1 LYRFLISDSGLRKKH
16 CLLFKEKDMLDGIR
30 TRLFFAI
37 LILACILPGAAWA
50 APKKASGASGEMFDQ
65 AVAELQKNPGD
76 KALREKIIKL
86 ALSMKPAPAVPE
98 DAERNMARGVVFFT
112 KATDNA
118 GYHKAIVEF
127 EAATNAAP
135 WLDKAYYNLGVAQEK
150 AGMFKEAIRSLK
162 LYLLADP
169 NAKNAREVRNQ
180 IYMLEANVEDVQ
192 TLPSTA
198 ATPAAPA
205 AAAAGAAG
213 AAAAAP
219 GITVA
224 KPAPLLSTKASLDI
238 EKDIPLKVVKL
249 PPPDKKSKIPSFIG
263 SWSFKELRGTEE
275 AVVQGF
281 EIVNNNGELSVL
293 PPNRGENNVGSVREF
308 EITEKTVKVQIKWK
322 MKNVPAYWKTE
333 TYDLTMSDDGKTLS
347 GSYNQQSVGG
357 RNKYLDKELFRQ

>member
-1 LYRFLISDSGLRKKH
+1 
-16 CLLFKEKDMLDGIR
+16 MLDVIR

-37 LILACILPGAAWA
+37 LILVCILPGAAWA
-50 APKKASGASGEMFDQ
+50 APKKASGASAEMFEQ
-65 AVAELQKNPGD
+65 NVADLQKNPGD
-76 KALREKIIKL
+76 KALREKIIKT
-86 ALSMKPAPAVPE
+86 ALTMKPAPAVPE

-180 IYMLEANVEDVQ
+180 IYMLEANVEEAQ
-192 TLPSTA
+192 TPPSPA
-198 ATPAAPA
+198 AAPA

-213 AAAAAP
+213 AAAP

-224 KPAPLLSTKASLDI
+224 KPAPLLSTKAELDI
-238 EKDIPLKVVKL
+238 EQDIAAEGGQAAPGQEVQ
-249 PPPDKKSKIPSFIG
+249 DA
-263 SWSFKELRGTEE
+263 ELCR
-275 AVVQGF
+275 
-281 EIVNNNGELSVL
+281 ELVL
-293 PPNRGENNVGSVREF
+293 
-308 EITEKTVKVQIKWK
+308 
-322 MKNVPAYWKTE
+322 
-333 TYDLTMSDDGKTLS
+333 
-347 GSYNQQSVGG
+347 
-357 RNKYLDKELFRQ
+357 

>member
-1 LYRFLISDSGLRKKH
+1 MSSVIQ
-16 CLLFKEKDMLDGIR
+16 
-30 TRLFFAI
+30 TRLFVAI
-37 LILACILPGAAWA
+37 LILACILPGVVSA
-50 APKKASGASGEMFDQ
+50 APKKPSGASAEQFEQ
-65 AVAELQKNPGD
+65 YVADLQKNPSD
-76 KALREKIIKL
+76 KALREKIIKTAQTL
-86 ALSMKPAPAVPE
+86 KPAPAVPE
-98 DAERNMARGVVFFT
+98 EAERNMARGVVFFT

-150 AGMFKEAIRSLK
+150 AGLFKEAIKSLK

-180 IYMLEANVEDVQ
+180 IYMLEANVEEAQ
-192 TLPSTA
+192 A
-198 ATPAAPA
+198 APNPAASAVPVA
-205 AAAAGAAG
+205 PVAG
-213 AAAAAP
+213 AAAAP

-224 KPAPLLSTKASLDI
+224 KPTPLMSTKADLDI
-238 EKDIPLKVVKL
+238 EKDVPLRVVKL
-249 PPPDKKSKIPSFIG
+249 PQDKKSRIPSFVG

-275 AVVQGF
+275 TVVQGF

-308 EITEKTVKVQIKWK
+308 EITEKTLKVQIKWK

-333 TYDLTMSDDGKTLS
+333 TYDLTMSADGKTLS

>member
-1 LYRFLISDSGLRKKH
+1 
-16 CLLFKEKDMLDGIR
+16 MLEVIR

-37 LILACILPGAAWA
+37 LILACLLPGAAWA
-50 APKKASGASGEMFDQ
+50 APKKASGASTEMFDQ
-65 AVAELQKNPGD
+65 YVADLQKNPGD
-76 KALREKIIKL
+76 KALREKIIK
-86 ALSMKPAPAVPE
+86 AAQAMKPAPAVPE
-98 DAERNMARGVVFFT
+98 EAERNMARGVVFFT

-150 AGMFKEAIRSLK
+150 AGMFKEAIKNLK

-180 IYMLEANVEDVQ
+180 IYMLEANVEEALAPPAPAVV
-192 TLPSTA
+192 PTA
-198 ATPAAPA
+198 PVAGAPA
-205 AAAAGAAG
+205 AAG
-213 AAAAAP
+213 AAAAP
-219 GITVA
+219 GITIA
-224 KPAPLLSTKASLDI
+224 KPAPMLSTKGSLDI

-249 PPPDKKSKIPSFIG
+249 PQDKKSKIPSFVG
-263 SWSFKELRGTEE
+263 SWSFKELRGNEE
-275 AVVQGF
+275 TVVQGF

-308 EITEKTVKVQIKWK
+308 EITEKTLKVQIKWK
-322 MKNVPAYWKTE
+322 MKNVPSYWKTE
-333 TYDLTMSDDGKTLS
+333 TYDLTMSEDGKKLS

>member
-1 LYRFLISDSGLRKKH
+1 
-16 CLLFKEKDMLDGIR
+16 MLDVIR

-50 APKKASGASGEMFDQ
+50 APKKASGASAEMLEQ
-65 AVAELQKNPGD
+65 YVADLQKNPGD
-76 KALREKIIKL
+76 KTLREKIIKI
-86 ALSMKPAPAVPE
+86 ALTIKPAPAVPE

-150 AGMFKEAIRSLK
+150 AGMFKEAIRSLR

-180 IYMLEANVEDVQ
+180 IYMLEANVEEAQ
-192 TLPSTA
+192 AAPS
-198 ATPAAPA
+198 PAAPA
-205 AAAAGAAG
+205 APAAG

-224 KPAPLLSTKASLDI
+224 KPAPLMSTKADLDI
-238 EKDIPLKVVKL
+238 EKDRPLKVVKL
-249 PPPDKKSKIPSFIG
+249 PQDKKSRIPSFIG

-275 AVVQGF
+275 TVVQGF
-281 EIVNNNGELSVL
+281 EVVNNNGELSIL
-293 PPNRGENNVGSVREF
+293 PPSRGENNVGSVREF
-308 EITEKTVKVQIKWK
+308 EITEKTLKVQIKWK

>member
-1 LYRFLISDSGLRKKH
+1 
-16 CLLFKEKDMLDGIR
+16 MLAVIR

-37 LILACILPGAAWA
+37 LILAYILPGAAWA
-50 APKKASGASGEMFDQ
+50 APKKVAGASAEIFGQ
-65 AVAELQKNPGD
+65 YVADLQKTPGD
-76 KALREKIIKL
+76 KTLREKIIKI
-86 ALSMKPAPAVPE
+86 ALTIKPAPAVPE

-150 AGMFKEAIRSLK
+150 AGMFKEAIRNLK

-169 NAKNAREVRNQ
+169 NAKNAREVKNQ
-180 IYMLEANVEDVQ
+180 IYMLEANVEEAQ
-192 TLPSTA
+192 TPPG
-198 ATPAAPA
+198 PAAVPVA
-205 AAAAGAAG
+205 TAPGAAG

-224 KPAPLLSTKASLDI
+224 KPTPLLGIKADLDI
-238 EKDIPLKVVKL
+238 EKDKPLKVVKL
-249 PPPDKKSKIPSFIG
+249 PQDKKSRIPSFIG

-275 AVVQGF
+275 TVVQGF
-281 EIVNNNGELSVL
+281 EVVNNNRELSIL
-293 PPNRGENNVGSVREF
+293 QPNRGENNVGSVREF
-308 EITEKTVKVQIKWK
+308 EITEKTLKVQIKWK

>member
-1 LYRFLISDSGLRKKH
+1 
-16 CLLFKEKDMLDGIR
+16 MLDVIR
-30 TRLFFAI
+30 TRLFFAV
-37 LILACILPGAAWA
+37 LILAFILPGAAWA
-50 APKKASGASGEMFDQ
+50 APKKASGASSELFDQ
-65 AVAELQKNPGD
+65 SIADLLKNPGD

-86 ALSMKPAPAVPE
+86 ALTMKPAPAVPE

-118 GYHKAIVEF
+118 GYHKAIAEF

-150 AGMFKEAIRSLK
+150 AGMFKEAIISLK

-180 IYMLEANVEDVQ
+180 IYMLEASAEE
-192 TLPSTA
+192 TLAPPSA
-198 ATPAAPA
+198 AAAPA
-205 AAAAGAAG
+205 APTAAV
-213 AAAAAP
+213 P
-219 GITVA
+219 GISVA
-224 KPAPLLSTKASLDI
+224 KATPLLSPKANLEI
-238 EKDIPLKVVKL
+238 EKDVPLKVIKL
-249 PPPDKKSKIPSFIG
+249 PQDKKSKIPSFVG

-275 AVVQGF
+275 TVVQAF
-281 EIVNNNGELSVL
+281 EIANNNGDLSVL
-293 PPNRGENNVGSVREF
+293 SPNRGENNVGSVREF

-322 MKNVPAYWKTE
+322 MKNVPSYWKTE
-333 TYDLTMSDDGKTLS
+333 TYDLTMSEDGKKLS

>member
-1 LYRFLISDSGLRKKH
+1 
-16 CLLFKEKDMLDGIR
+16 MLDGIR
-30 TRLFFAI
+30 TRFIFAI
-37 LILACILPGAAWA
+37 LILTCIIPGVASA
-50 APKKASGASGEMFDQ
+50 APKKASGASSEIFDQ
-65 AVAELQKNPGD
+65 SVADLQKNPGD
-76 KALREKIIKL
+76 KVLREKIIKL
-86 ALSMKPAPAVPE
+86 ALTMKPAPTVPE

-112 KATDNA
+112 KAMDKA
-118 GYHKAIVEF
+118 GYLKAIVEF
-127 EAATNAAP
+127 EAATNTAP

-150 AGMFKEAIRSLK
+150 AGMFKEAISSLK

-180 IYMLEANVEDVQ
+180 IYMLEASAEEA
-192 TLPSTA
+192 LAP
-198 ATPAAPA
+198 PGPA
-205 AAAAGAAG
+205 AAP

-224 KPAPLLSTKASLDI
+224 KPTPLLSAKASLDI
-238 EKDIPLKVVKL
+238 EKDVPLKVVKL
-249 PPPDKKSKIPSFIG
+249 PQDKKSRIPSFVG

-275 AVVQGF
+275 TVVQGF

-293 PPNRGENNVGSVREF
+293 SPNRGENNVGSVREF

-333 TYDLTMSDDGKTLS
+333 TYDLTMSEDGKKLS

>member
-1 LYRFLISDSGLRKKH
+1 
-16 CLLFKEKDMLDGIR
+16 MLDSIR
-30 TRLFFAI
+30 TRFFITI
-37 LILACILPGAAWA
+37 LILACIIPGVASA
-50 APKKASGASGEMFDQ
+50 APKKASGASSEIFDQ
-65 AVAELQKNPGD
+65 SLADLQKNPGD
-76 KALREKIIKL
+76 KILREKIIKM
-86 ALSMKPAPAVPE
+86 ALSMKPSPAVPE

-118 GYHKAIVEF
+118 GYHKAIAEF
-127 EAATNAAP
+127 EAATNSAP

-150 AGMFKEAIRSLK
+150 AGMFKDAIKSLK

-180 IYMLEANVEDVQ
+180 IYMLEANVEEA
-192 TLPSTA
+192 LAPPS
-198 ATPAAPA
+198 PAVVPVAPA
-205 AAAAGAAG
+205 AVAAT
-213 AAAAAP
+213 AP

-224 KPAPLLSTKASLDI
+224 KPTPLLSTKASLEI

-249 PPPDKKSKIPSFIG
+249 PPPDKKSKIPSFVG

-275 AVVQGF
+275 TIVQAF

-293 PPNRGENNVGSVREF
+293 APNRGENNVGSIREF

-322 MKNVPAYWKTE
+322 MRNVPAYWKTE
-333 TYDLTMSDDGKTLS
+333 TYDLTMSDDGKILS

>member
-1 LYRFLISDSGLRKKH
+1 MFDV
-16 CLLFKEKDMLDGIR
+16 IR
-30 TRLFFAI
+30 TRLFLAV
-37 LILACILPGAAWA
+37 LILAYILPGAAWA
-50 APKKASGASGEMFDQ
+50 APKKASGASAEMFEQ
-65 AVAELQKNPGD
+65 YVADLQKNPGD
-76 KALREKIIKL
+76 KALREKIIKT
-86 ALSMKPAPAVPE
+86 AQTMKPAPAVPE

-127 EAATNAAP
+127 EAATNSAP

-150 AGMFKEAIRSLK
+150 AGLFKEAIKSLK

-180 IYMLEANVEDVQ
+180 IYMLEANVEEAQ
-192 TLPSTA
+192 TPPS
-198 ATPAAPA
+198 PAAPA
-205 AAAAGAAG
+205 APAAPVAG
-213 AAAAAP
+213 AAAAP
-219 GITVA
+219 GMTVA
-224 KPAPLLSTKASLDI
+224 KPAPLMSTKANLDI
-238 EKDIPLKVVKL
+238 EQDKPLKMVKL
-249 PPPDKKSKIPSFIG
+249 PQDKKSKIPSFIG

-275 AVVQGF
+275 TVVQGF

-308 EITEKTVKVQIKWK
+308 EITEKTLKVQIKWK

>member
-1 LYRFLISDSGLRKKH
+1 
-16 CLLFKEKDMLDGIR
+16 MLECIR

-37 LILACILPGAAWA
+37 LIFACILPGVAGA
-50 APKKASGASGEMFDQ
+50 APKKASGASTEQFEQ
-65 AVAELQKNPGD
+65 SVADLQKNPGD
-76 KALREKIIKL
+76 KALREKIIKAAL
-86 ALSMKPAPAVPE
+86 AMKPAPAVPE

-127 EAATNAAP
+127 EAATNSAP

-150 AGMFKEAIRSLK
+150 AGMFKEAIKSLK
-162 LYLLADP
+162 FYLMADP

-180 IYMLEANVEDVQ
+180 IYMLEANVEDAQ
-192 TLPSTA
+192 APPTA
-198 ATPAAPA
+198 AAPAVPAAPVA
-205 AAAAGAAG
+205 P

-224 KPAPLLSTKASLDI
+224 KPVPLMSTKASLDI
-238 EKDIPLKVVKL
+238 EKEVPLKVVKM
-249 PPPDKKSKIPSFIG
+249 PPPDKKSKIPSFVG

-275 AVVQGF
+275 TVVQAF
-281 EIVNNNGELSVL
+281 EIVNHNGELSVL
-293 PPNRGENNVGSVREF
+293 APNRGENNVGSVREF

-333 TYDLTMSDDGKTLS
+333 TYDLTMSDDGKLLS

>member
-1 LYRFLISDSGLRKKH
+1 
-16 CLLFKEKDMLDGIR
+16 MLDGIR

-37 LILACILPGAAWA
+37 LILVCILPGAAGA
-50 APKKASGASGEMFDQ
+50 APKKASGASAEQFEQ
-65 AVAELQKNPGD
+65 YVADLQKNPGD

-86 ALSMKPAPAVPE
+86 SLSMKPAPAVPE

-180 IYMLEANVEDVQ
+180 IYMLEANVEEAQ
-192 TLPSTA
+192 APPSPA
-198 ATPAAPA
+198 ATAPVAAAPA
-205 AAAAGAAG
+205 AAG
-213 AAAAAP
+213 AAAAP

-224 KPAPLLSTKASLDI
+224 KPTPLMSTKGALDI
-238 EKDIPLKVVKL
+238 EKDVPLKVVKM
-249 PPPDKKSKIPSFIG
+249 PPPEKKSRIPSFVG

-275 AVVQGF
+275 TVVQGF

-293 PPNRGENNVGSVREF
+293 PPNRGENNVGTVREF

-322 MKNVPAYWKTE
+322 MKNVPTYWKTE
-333 TYDLTMSDDGKTLS
+333 TYDLTMSEDGKTLS
-347 GSYNQQSVGG
+347 GSYNQQSIGG